1 MRIMPGGQRSVFVI
15 TFKDKLEIPS
25 DTSKEK
31 KHFVFLFVEGVDLLE
46 LLVVHGLVH
55 LVANQK

>member
-1 MRIMPGGQRSVFVI
+1 M
-15 TFKDKLEIPS
+15 PS
-25 DTSKEK
+25 DIKKKE
-31 KHFVFLFVEGVDLLE
+31 HFVFLFVEGVDLLE